1 MSKKRRNEDAVGS
14 KVAAKKEKLSEFNG
28 TVFKSMLKDPTTAI
42 KGLET
47 FISTAKKL
55 PSSEL
60 YDVVEGYIKISM
72 ECAEIFGLL
81 EGDKQIESEMSL
93 ILESLE
99 VILLRTASDLS
110 HFNMVGNTIVK
121 KTVSSHMKRI
131 QGCFLSRNHRLVRQC
146 LSLLSASVSQGP
158 EAAREVLSH
167 IHINKALCGL
177 VKWKDNKGKPD
188 VRMAFI
194 QFVLSFLVS
203 GDNATVGHILE
214 VKELLPAILSTGLK
228 EDRMSVV
235 NLILSTLKSRVVL
248 NKAVS
253 KTQKVRFF
261 TPATLASIASLYKWN
276 GIVDA
281 AVGDKTMEEDCE
293 HAGISVV
300 RKLAHS
306 FLLDLCCSRKHG
318 ISFHD
323 ASFGTA
329 GRAGNIVLL
338 QFLVGLRQATEDELV
353 AELVVNTLK
362 ESPDVVTRYFKETQH
377 SYAPRLKS
385 AWQDNVRLLKKIY
398 EAQPEISAVFHT
410 RELLPLPRLLSMIMV
425 VSLPPVCTKAFFT
438 QGLSLANTAAQLTTF
453 STVSFILKKADKNV
467 AFLLGHRSDVYTPDV
482 LADLLQQYRE
492 TLSKILPDMTNIVAK
507 WQSLAKKDKTEDK
520 ASGDSQASAP
530 ETPEVILL
538 KAMILQVICL
548 YQKVVP
554 HLVSQCKFDF
564 SKFLKGVVSEGGV
577 DEEVAPV
584 LQHQILQLALDLPA
598 NKFSWFR
605 FQEAA
610 DEEKSVLYL
619 LLKMF
624 VSSRSS
630 QLKTSTRML
639 VLKVL
644 KDSGV
649 FEYTWTELEVWLD
662 QLGQV
667 EPSQQET
674 VIQFLE
680 RVFAKLVSNSHMY
693 TDKVASLVQE
703 AANLQSN
710 LNVPEGD
717 AASIPVSHIDDVL
730 DMLDVIMEGNDGD
743 MEEFG
748 APLSQ
753 DFIIQTFPFSVA
765 VLAALEARNQLPAD
779 KGAVFE
785 YLSAVLCHI
794 LHGQREPLP
803 LCLCLLQYDKDL
815 ASSELHVSPH
825 GSVVLLHR
833 YYSKWLPQQCREEL
847 FKSSDCQPKG
857 TSTSFTALMKAAYLG
872 GLSSLLEDT
881 FRKGAEA
888 AAASMSLAD
897 FPLAIKQILLYIK
910 SAVEDFGT
918 FPKNT
923 GAAILK
929 TLMGILQDVLSK
941 LQCWQ
946 ASSDSEPAEQNCQEG
961 SDLFLEVN
969 QSTTGEANKEQ
980 ILLSALASIFRH
992 PCVEQ
997 WYLALEQSTLPPHS
1011 LNPMRLKQ
1019 MCTQLSD
1026 DTTTL
1031 LKMSAPTLC
1040 ELGHLELLAAYAGAV
1055 EEAVRKEL
1063 KEISPQTP
1071 VKHSRPF
1078 QALLSLHSYMEPSKV
1093 RDVVSELLLL
1103 PQDRLVTAGT
1113 QTQLSVYGQAAL
1125 QILTESTARRDLDQE
1140 HGIFLSQAH
1149 LHGLGTLLLSCSS
1162 PALEAFLLQTLSSE
1176 PGSAQLIHTDV
1187 LLYCLRRPLPHTL
1200 AVACLLLKHCS
1211 AQLLF
1216 FEMWCLQPDNS
1227 KKLSDMVDDFLP
1239 LIRTYLQVA
1248 GRDDA
1253 TRPKDVQKEVLNA
1266 LKQRLLAK
1274 LIQSALGD
1282 MTEDA
1287 GVVEALV
1294 ALIRLSADITDIR
1307 DLINN
1312 LPGALQ
1318 KADNF
1323 ERWTLV
1329 DVITEKLA
1337 DPPEEGEGETWR
1349 KSITTAALKCVI
1361 ASYSRSKD
1369 QTPAVTSSQE
1379 QNVLE
1384 RLQKLITSPD
1394 DAAANWNSFVRTGL
1408 KYRYRDQHFLNALRN
1423 LLDVMY
1429 HPSGNRKDLL
1439 PLSALHM
1446 MASSHSLFLPTMLDS
1461 DSDDPRRSQ
1470 AKEALVSL
1478 LLCLVKK
1485 CPTVCNMNHFLVLLG
1500 AYGATLST
1508 TDQTILMLL
1517 QEYEKNNLSLLKFQS
1532 VLWGPAAVEHH
1543 KTRKSLGSSLWKQ
1556 THSDDILA
1564 LLNTDK
1570 MLQTVAHFPQRRSI
1584 IPQEDKE
1591 MLFQQT
1597 DSSLYDPCFLLPL
1610 FSVILGPESVVDCL
1624 KFVSIHALG
1633 VTVMALSSYDAK
1645 VRAAAYHV
1653 LTCFYQHLEGARFRE
1668 KKQLLYLLDTV
1679 KNGIGEQNQ
1688 RLPFVLTTYISKV
1701 AQQML
1706 KPEDHMYVVLNR
1718 FLLSHQSLDLRRVP
1732 EFFKLFYGFDLE
1744 HKKEREWILSVL
1756 EEGISDGHCFQLCNQ
1771 QGIFLSLLGFSSSP
1785 LCDDNTQV
1793 QIIRVLCQAARV
1805 NKAAY
1810 NLCKNHGILTW
1821 MIQMVGKRNLG
1832 QHLLGSVVHMLH
1844 TLWFTNLG
1852 QKEKV
1857 AEQREGSTLAE
1868 EKVKCLPLPLINE
1881 FLCVALSVSRRLRL
1895 GVKVAQLSLFLQT
1908 LSSIL
1913 KHQVTAL
1920 SIANTGERLML
1931 PAQPLSNADAL
1942 CLLLCWTTLSGHAAL
1957 LSQIQVLRD
1966 KHKVK
1971 ELFTSGKDKA
1981 RGKSPHIWTQKEKPT
1996 EDAETGA
2003 QEESLLSE
2011 CRLFLSS
2018 ILMHWRPV
2026 LALCEP
2032 PPKHTEHP
2040 SLLAVE
2046 TAHLL
2051 TKWTLR
2057 CLAEDVYDQERTE
2070 IFLRWLEESVMT
2082 HGEIVDALLQDT
2094 GLKADLLRLY
2104 HQVCQTPVPGRRE
2117 TSRLF
2122 TDVMIRLLERRGQ
2135 LPETHRA
2142 VVSACR
2148 PEDARDQWKCEAGLS
2163 LLSLYIH
2170 EVWSGAS
2177 SAQRFLSH
2185 VAMVTRDR
2193 RKSDKWSQSETAV
2206 RAVCKDLMNVR

>member
-1 MSKKRRNEDAVGS
+1 MGKKRTNEDAVGS
-14 KVAAKKEKLSEFNG
+14 EVTAKKEMLSEFNG
-28 TVFKSMLKDPTTAI
+28 TVFKAMLKDPTTAI
-42 KGLET
+42 KGLER
-47 FISTAKKL
+47 FISNAKRL

-81 EGDKQIESEMSL
+81 EGDKQIDSEMLL
-93 ILESLE
+93 ILESFE

-110 HFNMVGNTIVK
+110 HFNRVGNTIVK
-121 KTVSSHMKRI
+121 KTISSHMKRI
-131 QGCFLSRNHRLVRQC
+131 QGCFLSRNHRLIRQC
-146 LSLLSASVSQGP
+146 LSFLSASVSQGP

-167 IHINKALCGL
+167 IHINKAFSGL
-177 VKWKDNKGKPD
+177 AKWKDNKGKLD

-203 GDNATVGHILE
+203 GDNATIGQILE

-235 NLILSTLKSRVVL
+235 SLILSTLKSRVVL
-248 NKAVS
+248 NKAIS

-261 TPATLASIASLYKWN
+261 TPTTLASIASLYKWN
-276 GIVDA
+276 GIADA
-281 AVGDKTMEEDCE
+281 DVADKRVEEDRE
-293 HAGISVV
+293 HAGTSVV
-300 RKLAHS
+300 RELAHS

-329 GRAGNIVLL
+329 GRAGNIILL
-338 QFLVGLRQATEDELV
+338 QFLVGLRQAADDELV

-362 ESPDVVTRYFKETQH
+362 ASPDIVTRYFKEMQH
-377 SYAPRLKS
+377 SYTPRLKN

-398 EAQPEISAVFHT
+398 EAQPEISAVFQT

-425 VSLPPVCTKAFFT
+425 ISLPPVCTKAFFT
-438 QGLSLANTAAQLTTF
+438 QGLSLANTAAQLTAF
-453 STVSFILKKADKNV
+453 STVGFILKKAAKNV
-467 AFLLGHRSDVYTPDV
+467 AFLLGNHSDVYTPDAM
-482 LADLLQQYRE
+482 ADLLQQYRE
-492 TLSKILPDMTNIVAK
+492 TLSKFLPDMTSIVAK
-507 WQSLAKKDKTEDK
+507 WQALTKKDK
-520 ASGDSQASAP
+520 ASQDSQVSAP
-530 ETPEVILL
+530 EEPEVILL
-538 KAMILQVICL
+538 KALILQVICL

-554 HLVSQCKFDF
+554 HLVNQCRFDF

-598 NKFSWFR
+598 SKFSWFR
-605 FQEAA
+605 FQEAT

-624 VSSRSS
+624 VSSRCS

-649 FEYTWTELEVWLD
+649 FEYTWTELVVWLD
-662 QLGQV
+662 ELDRV

-680 RVFAKLVSNSHMY
+680 RVFVKLVSHSHMY

-703 AANLQSN
+703 AANIQSN
-710 LNVPEGD
+710 LSGLEGD
-717 AASIPVSHIDDVL
+717 AVSVPVSHIDDVL
-730 DMLDVIMEGNDGD
+730 DMLDVIMEGNDCD

-748 APLSQ
+748 PHLSQ
-753 DFIIQTFPFSVA
+753 DFIVQTFPFSVA

-779 KGAVFE
+779 KGAVFQ
-785 YLSAVLCHI
+785 YLSAVLCHV

-815 ASSELHVSPH
+815 ASSEPPLSPH

-847 FKSSDCQPKG
+847 FKSSDCQPEG
-857 TSTSFTALMKAAYLG
+857 TSPSFTAIMKAAYLG

-881 FRKGAEA
+881 FRKDVEG

-923 GAAILK
+923 GSAILK

-941 LQCWQ
+941 LQGWQ
-946 ASSDSEPAEQNCQEG
+946 ESSDSEPAEQNHKEE
-961 SDLFLEVN
+961 SDLFLELN
-969 QSTTGEANKEQ
+969 QPTTGEPNREQ
-980 ILLSALASIFRH
+980 ILLSALDSIFRH
-992 PCVEQ
+992 PCMEQ
-997 WYLALEQSTLPPHS
+997 WYLALEQSTLPPHL
-1011 LNPMRLKQ
+1011 LNPVRLKQ

-1026 DTTTL
+1026 DITAL
-1031 LKMSAPTLC
+1031 LKMGAPTLC
-1040 ELGHLELLAAYAGAV
+1040 QLGHLELLVAYTGAV
-1055 EEAVRKEL
+1055 ERAVYKEL
-1063 KEISPQTP
+1063 KEMGPQTP
-1071 VKHSRPF
+1071 VRHSRPF
-1078 QALLSLHSYMEPSKV
+1078 QALLSLHTFMEPSKV
-1093 RDVVSELLLL
+1093 RDVTSELLLL
-1103 PQDRLVTAGT
+1103 PQDRLVITDT
-1113 QTQLSVYGQAAL
+1113 QTRLSIYGQAAL
-1125 QILTESTARRDLDQE
+1125 QILTESSARRDQDP
-1140 HGIFLSQAH
+1140 GICLSQAH

-1162 PALEAFLLQTLSSE
+1162 PALEDFLLQTLSSE
-1176 PGSAQLIHTDV
+1176 PGSARLIHTDV
-1187 LLYCLRRPLPHTL
+1187 LQYCLRRPLPHIL
-1200 AVACLLLKHCS
+1200 AIACLLLKHCS
-1211 AQLLF
+1211 TQLLF
-1216 FEMWCLQPDNS
+1216 FEMWCLQPDNAR
-1227 KKLSDMVDDFLP
+1227 KLADTAEDFLP

-1248 GRDDA
+1248 GREDA
-1253 TRPKDVQKEVLNA
+1253 TRPQDVQKEVLHT

-1274 LIQSALGD
+1274 LMQSALGD
-1282 MTEDA
+1282 AAVDA
-1287 GVVEALV
+1287 GLIEAL
-1294 ALIRLSADITDIR
+1294 AGLIKLSADMADIR
-1307 DLINN
+1307 DLISK
-1312 LPGALQ
+1312 LPCALQ
-1318 KADNF
+1318 KADSF

-1337 DPPEEGEGETWR
+1337 DSPDDEEEGETWR
-1349 KSITTAALKCVI
+1349 KSIAAAALKCLI

-1369 QTPAVTSSQE
+1369 QTPAVASNQE
-1379 QNVLE
+1379 HDILE

-1394 DAAANWNSFVRTGL
+1394 NAAANWNSFVRTGL
-1408 KYRYRDQHFLNALRN
+1408 KYRYTDGHFLNTLRS
-1423 LLDVMY
+1423 LLEVMY
-1429 HPSGNRKDLL
+1429 PPGGINGDLL

-1461 DSDDPRRSQ
+1461 HADDPSRSQ
-1470 AKEALVSL
+1470 AQEALVSL
-1478 LLCLVKK
+1478 LLCVVKK
-1485 CPTVCNMNHFLVLLG
+1485 CPTVCNMNHFLVLMG
-1500 AYGATLST
+1500 SYGATLST
-1508 TDQTILMLL
+1508 TDQTIFLLL

-1570 MLQTVAHFPQRRSI
+1570 MLQTIARFPQRRSI
-1584 IPQEDKE
+1584 IPQKDQE

-1597 DSSLYDPCFLLPL
+1597 DSDLYDPCFLLPL

-1624 KFVSIHALG
+1624 KFVSVHALG

-1653 LTCFYQHLEGARFRE
+1653 LTYFYQHLEGARFRE
-1668 KKQLLYLLDTV
+1668 KKQLLYLLDMV
-1679 KNGIGEQNQ
+1679 KNGIAKQNE
-1688 RLPFVLTTYISKV
+1688 RLPFVLTTYISKA

-1718 FLLSHQSLDLRRVP
+1718 FLLSHQSLDLGKVP
-1732 EFFKLFYGFDLE
+1732 DFFKLFYGFDLE
-1744 HKKEREWILSVL
+1744 HKKEREWILNVL

-1785 LCDDNTQV
+1785 LCDDHTQA
-1793 QIIRVLCQAARV
+1793 QIIRVLCQAAGV
-1805 NKAAY
+1805 NKVAH
-1810 NLCKNHGILTW
+1810 NLCKNHGLLTW
-1821 MIQMVGKRNLG
+1821 MIQMLEKRNLE

-1844 TLWFTNLG
+1844 TLWSTSLG
-1852 QKEKV
+1852 QKEKA
-1857 AEQREGSTLAE
+1857 AEQREGSTLAD

-1881 FLCVALSVSRRLRL
+1881 FLSTALSVGRRLRS
-1895 GVKVAQLSLFLQT
+1895 GVTVAQLSLFLQT

-1920 SIANTGERLML
+1920 CASNTAERPML
-1931 PAQPLSNADAL
+1931 LAQPLSTADAL
-1942 CLLLCWTTLSGHAAL
+1942 GLLLCWTTLTGHMAL
-1957 LSQIQVLRD
+1957 QSQIQALRD
-1966 KHKVK
+1966 KHNVK
-1971 ELFTSGKDKA
+1971 ELLTSGKDKT
-1981 RGKSPHIWTQKEKPT
+1981 RGKSSPVWTKKEKPT
-1996 EDAETGA
+1996 EDAETEA
-2003 QEESLLSE
+2003 REESLQSE

-2018 ILMHWRPV
+2018 ILLHWRPV
-2026 LALCEP
+2026 LGPSEP
-2032 PPKHTEHP
+2032 RPERTGHP
-2040 SLLAVE
+2040 GLLAVE

-2057 CLAEDVYDQERTE
+2057 RLAEDVYDPERTK
-2070 IFLRWLEESVMT
+2070 IFLHWLEESVMT
-2082 HGEIVDALLQDT
+2082 HGEIVDALLPDA

-2104 HQVCQTPVPGRRE
+2104 HQVCQTPVPGGRE
-2117 TSRLF
+2117 TFRLF
-2122 TDVMIRLLERRGQ
+2122 TDIMIRLLERRGQ
-2135 LPETHRA
+2135 LPEAHRA

-2148 PEDARDQWKCEAGLS
+2148 PQDARDEWKCEAGLS
-2163 LLSLYIH
+2163 LLSLYVH

-2177 SAQRFLSH
+2177 LAQGFLFH
-2185 VAMVTRDR
+2185 VSMVTGDKRKR
-2193 RKSDKWSQSETAV
+2193 RNSRKWSQSETAV
-2206 RAVCKDLMNVR
+2206 RAVCEDLMNVS